1 VNTSILV
8 ADDDYGLRESL
19 QALFELAG
27 YDVRLARDGVEA
39 LRALE
44 EREPNLL
51 VLDLMMP
58 RMNGQGVV
66 REMER
71 LRLRPRIPVLVLSAA
86 GDAQARA
93 EQLHADGM
101 VHKPF
106 DIDVML
112 DEVRRLVG

>member
-1 VNTSILV
+1 MNASILV

-44 EREPNLL
+44 EREPSLL

-66 REMER
+66 DEMER
-71 LRLRPRIPVLVLSAA
+71 RHLRPRIPVLVLSAA
-86 GDAQARA
+86 SDATQRA
-93 EQLHADGM
+93 EQLRADGL
-101 VHKPF
+101 VRKPF
-106 DIDVML
+106 DIDVVL